1 MEAIIDQWAWLN
13 KSDLTPEQLRALR
26 DKLTIYPSEYQ
37 PDGTYESGPPIY
49 LYVED
54 AKRDMMGIAREYFF
68 SHRRPGIK
76 LVSKV
81 SEGGKW
87 LGDLQFNGELR
98 EEQQRG
104 KVEITSMFEAG
115 KLGGILKA
123 PPAFG
128 KTVVACAIIAVMRV
142 PTLVV
147 LHKEFLVGQWRKR
160 INQFLPDAKVGVCQQ
175 DVCDYKGKHI
185 VLAMVHSLATGK
197 RYSKRFYNWPGLVI
211 TDEVHRVGAYT
222 WSRAP
227 TQFPAKWRLGLTA
240 TDRRK
245 DGAEKVFRYHIGPV
259 IFESKEK
266 RLGFKV
272 KRVWTKFFVKPNPRF
287 NPDLSNTSLLTN
299 FLVAD
304 DRRNQ
309 RIADQI
315 VKALVAGRKLLVLSH
330 RLRHLDRLHKL
341 VMTMWDQDKLGLSY
355 PSVGYYIGGRSEE
368 QLDEAAEKQIV
379 FATAQLA
386 SEAMDIPP
394 LDTLFLTTP
403 MSDVEQA
410 VGRILRPWNGKKEPI
425 VVDFRDDTVRVFRNQ
440 GEKREHCYARLQRA
454 A

>member
-1 MEAIIDQWAWLN
+1 MEAIINQWAWLH
-13 KSDLTPEQLRALR
+13 KADIEPVRLRKLR
-26 DKLTIYPSEYQ
+26 DTLTIWPKEYQ
-37 PDGTYESGPPIY
+37 QDGTYAEGAPIY
-49 LYVED
+49 MYVED
-54 AKRDMMGIAREYFF
+54 AKRDMIGIAREYFF
-68 SHRRPGIK
+68 ANRRPGIK

-87 LGDLQFNGELR
+87 PGRLEFNGTLR

-104 KVEITSMFEAG
+104 MVEVTSLFEAG

-128 KTVVACAIIAVMRV
+128 KTVSACAIIAKMKV

-147 LHKEFLVGQWRKR
+147 VHKEFLLGQWRKR
-160 INQFLPDAKVGVCQQ
+160 IKKFLPDAKVGKCQQ
-175 DVCDYKGKHI
+175 EVCDYKGKHI

-197 RYSKRFYNWPGLVI
+197 RYPKGFYNWPGLVI

-245 DGAEKVFRYHIGPV
+245 DGAEKVFQYHIGQV

-272 KRVWTKFFVKPNPRF
+272 KRVWTSFRVKPHPRF

-299 FLVAD
+299 FLVGND
-304 DRRNQ
+304 ERNRRV
-309 RIADQI
+309 AEQI
-315 VKALVAGRKLLVLSH
+315 VKAVAAGRKPLVLSH
-330 RLRHLDRLHKL
+330 RLRHLNTLHKL
-341 VMTMWDQDKLGLSY
+341 VFDMWDEATFGKR
-355 PSVGYYIGGRSEE
+355 PTVGYYVGGKSEAD
-368 QLDEAAEKQIV
+368 LDHAAEQQIV

-410 VGRILRPWNGKKEPI
+410 IGRILRPWDGKKEPV
-425 VVDFRDDTVRVFRNQ
+425 VVDFRDDNVRAFRRW
-440 GEKREHCYARLQRA
+440 GEKREKYYAKTQRA